1 MIWRDVPEHLQD
13 GPPQR
18 CPLGRGV
25 DLTGAEK
32 HWVVDDD
39 AHGG

>member
-1 MIWRDVPEHLQD
+1 MIWHYVPEHLQD
-13 GPPQR
+13 GPSQC
-18 CPLGRGV
+18 CPLGGGA

-32 HWVVDDD
+32 HWVVGDD